1 MIDKSKVQTAIKEM
15 IANKDWKEVLF
26 NAPGGANLRIALA
39 FYASKNLPTMD
50 VKEKDEYRE
59 FREMLEAQL
68 NAEELKYLTESFARM
83 GVESA
88 RTHYQEL
95 FSKKTPEEQ
104 AEGTKAYEELMGKVK
119 GEGGG
124 SGLEGA
130 GGEGGESPSND
141 TDSVHEQEGSPE
153 DGKGGE
159 SGEGEGGEG
168 GISRQDGDDGED
180 GKAGSEGEEQ

>member
-1 MIDKSKVQTAIKEM
+1 MIDKSKVQAAISEM

-26 NAPGGANLRIALA
+26 NAPGSANLRIALA

-104 AEGTKAYEELMGKVK
+104 AEGEKAYERLMGKDK
-119 GEGGG
+119 GEGGT

-130 GGEGGESPSND
+130 GGEGGESSSND
-141 TDSVHEQEGSPE
+141 SDTVREQEGSPE
-153 DGKGGE
+153 DGEG
-159 SGEGEGGEG
+159 GEGEGGEG